1 MSKEMLFLCDT
12 YTEFLQKNNLPH
24 RCASELLYS
33 SDTMNK
39 LTVSQTYWLEN
50 FISTWDII
58 ATHAQETTMKQLHE
72 FYVTRKCT
80 KMEYFTVKAESMEQA
95 KYEAEHGYDYYDFD
109 WEEFDYETVNIK
121 EQEIPEQQLTLASV
135 GMVVL

>member
-58 ATHAQETTMKQLHE
+58 ATHAQETTMNIIKLTDQQLE
-72 FYVTRKCT
+72 FLQDLVLFGYE
-80 KMEYFTVKAESMEQA
+80 MEV
-95 KYEAEHGYDYYDFD
+95 
-109 WEEFDYETVNIK
+109 
-121 EQEIPEQQLTLASV
+121 PEQKGWDVQTYDN
-135 GMVVL
+135 MVDAVIGARAE